1 MPIGPLASLLFLLLL
16 GCGSGTT
23 ANECT
28 GLTADACAHPEC
40 RMRDGGAPPSS
51 VLLVDTDWLEA
62 HLGDP
67 DVQAIDTRASGYE
80 RARIPGAISLRPG
93 DLTATVEG
101 VPSQVAP
108 SMQAQPVLR
117 AAGLRNDVIAVVYG
131 GSPEYDSSRVVWAL
145 RYYGHVDVRYLDGGY
160 AGWVAAGGA
169 LDNDPPS
176 LDSTQYTIVG
186 VDEDLRETGDWVL
199 GQLGDPPYTK
209 PDIQLVDARS
219 ESEYAS
225 GHIPSARSVNWTSNL
240 ACGFLRAETDLQ
252 VLYEAMDPATTTV
265 TYCVTGWRGSFAWLT
280 LTALGYQDVRL
291 YDGSW
296 NEWGNGAFPVEP

>member
-16 GCGSGTT
+16 GCGSGT
-23 ANECT
+23 ASNECT
-28 GLTADACAHPEC
+28 GLTADPCAHPEC

-51 VLLVDTDWLEA
+51 ALLVDTDWLEA

-80 RARIPGAISLRPG
+80 QARIPGAISLRPG
-93 DLTATVEG
+93 DLAATVEG

-160 AGWVAAGGA
+160 AAWVAAGGA

-186 VDEDLRETGDWVL
+186 VDENLRETG
-199 GQLGDPPYTK
+199 
-209 PDIQLVDARS
+209 
-219 ESEYAS
+219 
-225 GHIPSARSVNWTSNL
+225 
-240 ACGFLRAETDLQ
+240 
-252 VLYEAMDPATTTV
+252 
-265 TYCVTGWRGSFAWLT
+265 
-280 LTALGYQDVRL
+280 
-291 YDGSW
+291 
-296 NEWGNGAFPVEP
+296 